1 MSDYLILFV
10 DFFDVGVMPSASTSK
25 EDEEEEEKPSA
36 MADILPEGF
45 FDDPKMDAK
54 VSYHNN
60 PKLSGPQVIKMF
72 SCSTQLSMKIKLC
85 T

>member
-1 MSDYLILFV
+1 MTRLIFSV

-25 EDEEEEEKPSA
+25 EAEEEEQKPSA

-54 VSYHNN
+54 VRLFVFFKEKYTR
-60 PKLSGPQVIKMF
+60 F
-72 SCSTQLSMKIKLC
+72 
-85 T
+85 